1 MKPWM
6 LPGPRHRGRYLLAPL
21 TGKKEGSK
29 SLVVI
34 RVKPSPTQFPTNSLY
49 TPIDNTP
56 MLLLVV
62 DGSGRANAKLVLPL
76 ACRGRASY

>member
-6 LPGPRHRGRYLLAPL
+6 LPGPRHSGRYLLAPL

-34 RVKPSPTQFPTNSLY
+34 RVKPTPTRFQTNSLY

-56 MLLLVV
+56 ILLLLVLLLLRH
-62 DGSGRANAKLVLPL
+62 GA
-76 ACRGRASY
+76 